1 MAAPLSQVWLN
12 LINHSLE
19 FVIFALNGKYNA
31 KPKVMYF
38 IIIRGNDEM
47 VWREDMLVKGY

>member
-1 MAAPLSQVWLN
+1 MAASLSQVWLN
-12 LINHSLE
+12 LE

-38 IIIRGNDEM
+38 IIRGNDEM

>member
-12 LINHSLE
+12 LE

-38 IIIRGNDEM
+38 IIISGNDDGLEG
-47 VWREDMLVKGY
+47 GYVG